1 MKLLIALAACGFA
14 ALGCAAVPSA
24 PQHLEEHSEEHF
36 TEHFTGR
43 TLRFDYLHTGRAG
56 EEHIA
61 PAGAR
66 LEGEWPGSR
75 TQLVDPSNLGKY
87 LFEVADAQSGALLF
101 SRGFCSIYGEW
112 ETTGEAKKQW
122 GAFEE
127 SQRFPEPR
135 RPVELRLRKRAN
147 DGSFAPPLF
156 VHTVD
161 PASRFVDRA
170 PLRRGGRVL
179 PIAVGKDDPAT
190 QLDLLVLAEGYEA
203 ADEGKFAAD
212 SRRLVGALLATEPFR
227 SRAADI
233 SVRGLFVASPQSG
246 IRDPRRGVWSDSAFG
261 ASFNAF
267 DSDRYVLTYRD
278 RELRELAAQAP
289 YDALVIVF
297 NARKYGGGGIFN
309 LWATVAADT
318 SVADYVFVHELGH
331 SLGGLADEYY
341 SSQVS
346 YEEFTPPGSEPWE
359 PNVTALLDPSK
370 LKWADLVPASTPLPT
385 PWAKAEYDAIDLSFQ
400 ARRAELAK
408 GVDDAANEALF
419 EEIRVTT
426 TPLLAGETHAGRI
439 GAFEGAAYEARGLY
453 RPAVDC
459 IMFTRNPKTFCAV
472 CERGLTRV
480 LDLHSK

>member
-1 MKLLIALAACGFA
+1 MKLLIALATCVLA
-14 ALGCAAVPSA
+14 AHGCAALPAA
-24 PQHLEEHSEEHF
+24 PQEF
-36 TEHFTGR
+36 GEHFTGR
-43 TLRFDYLHTGRAG
+43 TLRFDYHHTGRAG
-56 EEHIA
+56 EEHVA
-61 PAGAR
+61 PAGLR
-66 LEGEWPGSR
+66 LEGDWPGSR

-87 LFEVADAQSGALLF
+87 LFEVADAQSGALLY

-122 GAFEE
+122 AAFEE

-147 DGSFAPPLF
+147 DGSFSAPLF
-156 VHTVD
+156 VHSVD

-170 PLRRGGRVL
+170 PLRAQGKVIPL
-179 PIAVGKDDPAT
+179 AVGKGDPAK
-190 QLDLLVLAEGYEA
+190 QLDLLVLAEGYESK
-203 ADEGKFAAD
+203 DEAKFAAD
-212 SRRLVGALLATEPFR
+212 ARRLVGALLATEPFR
-227 SRAADI
+227 TRAADI
-233 SVRGLFVASPQSG
+233 SVRGLFVPSPQSG
-246 IRDPRRGVWSDSAFG
+246 IRDPRRGAWKDSAFG

-297 NARKYGGGGIFN
+297 NARKYGGGGIYN

-370 LKWADLVPASTPLPT
+370 LKWADLVPANTPLPT
-385 PWAKAEYDAIDLSFQ
+385 PWAKDEYDAVDLKYQ

-419 EEIRVTT
+419 EEIRVAT
-426 TPLLAGETHAGRI
+426 TPMLARETYAGRI

-453 RPAVDC
+453 RPAADC

-472 CERGLTRV
+472 CERGLNRV
-480 LDLHSK
+480 LDLYSK